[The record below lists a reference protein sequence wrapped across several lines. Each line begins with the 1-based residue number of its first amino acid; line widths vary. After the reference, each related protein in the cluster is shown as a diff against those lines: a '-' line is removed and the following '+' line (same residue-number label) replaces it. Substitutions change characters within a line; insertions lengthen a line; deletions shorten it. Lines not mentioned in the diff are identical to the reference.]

1 MAIGDLPVRCSPFSV
16 TSFYHLTHTLYLFL
30 VSPDGPS
37 CSLRYDYFKTV
48 SFWGQGGFE
57 RGGKDHLYRLEHDPD
72 NQERVRTGDESK
84 GIQTQERVRL
94 KID

>member
-1 MAIGDLPVRCSPFSV
+1 M
-16 TSFYHLTHTLYLFL
+16 
-30 VSPDGPS
+30 SPDGVSRGLS

-84 GIQTQERVRL
+84 GIQTQVRVRL
-94 KID
+94 RLAKID

>member
-1 MAIGDLPVRCSPFSV
+1 MCSCFSAA
-16 TSFYHLTHTLYLFL
+16 SFYHPYSHALSLSCVPRWGL
-30 VSPDGPS
+30 S

-84 GIQTQERVRL
+84 GIQTQVRVRL
-94 KID
+94 RLAKID